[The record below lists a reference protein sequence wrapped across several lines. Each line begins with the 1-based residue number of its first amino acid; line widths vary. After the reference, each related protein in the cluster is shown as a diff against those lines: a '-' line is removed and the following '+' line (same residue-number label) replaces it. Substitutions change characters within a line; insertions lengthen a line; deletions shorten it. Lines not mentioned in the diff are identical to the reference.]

1 MNHTIRV
8 LIVDDHEVVLRGLR
22 SLLTKKYQIEVVG
35 EATDGV
41 EAIARARELK
51 PDVILMDMV
60 MPRKNG
66 LQAIAEIKG
75 ADPDIKIIV
84 LTSFSED
91 GQIVAAINAGAAGY
105 VLKDASPDELVHAI
119 HSAFLGNLTLSENTL
134 QLIISASAS
143 PSSHSALDTMLTER
157 EADVLS
163 ELARGS
169 SNQQIAEALSISTA
183 TVRTHISNILGKL
196 DLENRTQ
203 AAIYAH
209 DAGLLAPK
217 E

>member
-1 MNHTIRV
+1 MNHVIRV
-8 LIVDDHEVVLRGLR
+8 LIVDDHALVLRGLR
-22 SLLTKKYQIEVVG
+22 SLLTAKYQIEVVG

-66 LQAIAEIKG
+66 LQSIAEIK
-75 ADPDIKIIV
+75 AEDPDIHIIV

-91 GQIVAAINAGAAGY
+91 EQIVAAIKAGAAGY

-119 HSAFLGNLTLSENTL
+119 HSAFLGNLTLSANTL
-134 QLIISASAS
+134 QLVISASAS
-143 PSSHSALDTMLTER
+143 PCSHRALVATLTER
-157 EADVLS
+157 EADVLR
-163 ELARGS
+163 ELTRGG
-169 SNQQIAEALSISTA
+169 SNQQIAEALSVSIA
-183 TVRTHISNILGKL
+183 TVRTHISNVLNKL

-203 AAIYAH
+203 AAIYAR

-217 E
+217 K